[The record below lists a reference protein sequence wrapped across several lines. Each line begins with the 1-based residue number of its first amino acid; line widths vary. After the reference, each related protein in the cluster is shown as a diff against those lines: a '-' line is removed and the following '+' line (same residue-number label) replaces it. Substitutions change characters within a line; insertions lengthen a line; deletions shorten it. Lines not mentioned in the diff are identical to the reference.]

1 VTHSVEDIDI
11 IISYRL
17 DYGDFRFPRR
27 RLDDVCLGQGNTE
40 STISYLIS
48 PVAEDSPL
56 GNKFSKLRM

>member
-40 STISYLIS
+40 SIISYFLRL
-48 PVAEDSPL
+48 VARDSPL
-56 GNKFSKLRM
+56 GNKFSKFRM